1 MKTQS
6 STPWLRLAAAARR
19 APASVVSLD
28 GAPDGDTAAP
38 YGFSA
43 RVVARA
49 QLGSAPTFGA
59 VFERLAARALG
70 VACACALTMVVW
82 GTLSTSAEA
91 KSSDIGAD
99 LYDPIG
105 EAIPSTQS

>member
-6 STPWLRLAAAARR
+6 HTPWLRLAAAARR
-19 APASVVSLD
+19 APVASLSSEAD
-28 GAPDGDTAAP
+28 CAAP
-38 YGFSA
+38 YGFAA
-43 RVVARA
+43 RVVAQA
-49 QLGSAPTFGA
+49 QIGSAPSFGA

-82 GTLSTSAEA
+82 GTLSSSAEA

>member
-1 MKTQS
+1 MKTHS

-19 APASVVSLD
+19 APASAISSD
-28 GAPDGDTAAP
+28 ADSAAP
-38 YGFSA
+38 FGFAA

-82 GTLSTSAEA
+82 GTLSSSAEA
-91 KSSDIGAD
+91 RSSDIGAD
-99 LYDPIG
+99 VYDPIG